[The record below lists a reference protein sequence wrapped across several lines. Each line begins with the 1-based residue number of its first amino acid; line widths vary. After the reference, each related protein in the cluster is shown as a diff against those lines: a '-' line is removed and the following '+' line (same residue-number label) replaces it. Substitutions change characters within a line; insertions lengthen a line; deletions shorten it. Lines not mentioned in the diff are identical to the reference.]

1 MRVFCEYVHSCG
13 DDWKPEENLGSSGAG
28 RTERLGIGAG
38 HLLRFSRR
46 AGSALKLEPSL
57 INLSYSVKRISQGS
71 SRITGKR
78 FYMESNADFSYV
90 SFIL

>member
-1 MRVFCEYVHSCG
+1 MCVCEYVQSCG

-28 RTERLGIGAG
+28 GTERVGVGAG
-38 HLLRFSRR
+38 HFLRFSGR
-46 AGSALKLEPSL
+46 AASALKPEPSL

-90 SFIL
+90 SFVF